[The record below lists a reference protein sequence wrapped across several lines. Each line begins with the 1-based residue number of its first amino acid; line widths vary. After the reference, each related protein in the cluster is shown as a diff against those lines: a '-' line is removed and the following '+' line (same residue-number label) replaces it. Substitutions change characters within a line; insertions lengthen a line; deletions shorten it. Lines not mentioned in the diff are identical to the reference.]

1 MAQGS
6 PERQERMGARLG
18 NRLGIALLVGPVIGV
33 VIGLAVGFAFFEPMG
48 RGFTMTIVGT
58 TIAVTMLSLLWAG
71 YSSLESPDPGNEPS
85 DTERPLADRTDAV
98 REERETQGLPPPHSG

>member
-1 MAQGS
+1 MTRDTPQ
-6 PERQERMGARLG
+6 RQERIGSRLG
-18 NRLGIALLVGPVIGV
+18 SRLGIALLVGPVIGV
-33 VIGLAVGFAFFEPMG
+33 VIGLAIGFVFFEPMG

-58 TIAVTMLSLLWAG
+58 TIAATMLSLLWAG

-98 REERETQGLPPPHSG
+98 REERDTHGLPPPHAG